1 MAKIKGQSTKEK
13 RIHFNL
19 TKQQDL
25 ITRKNAAKAGLTLSD
40 YLRQVAL
47 NGHVKPKWT
56 EEEEQ
61 MVIRLTDM
69 SEDIHQ
75 LVEQARKEGVLY
87 GALLFRKYTGILD
100 EIVNTL
106 RHKQ

>member
-25 ITRKNAAKAGLTLSD
+25 ITRKNAAEAGLTLSD
-40 YLRQVAL
+40 YLRQVAI

-61 MVIRLTDM
+61 MVIRLTDR
-69 SEDIHQ
+69 SSP
-75 LVEQARKEGVLY
+75 
-87 GALLFRKYTGILD
+87 ALLHLFDGRPSFWRDAHDLGGAG
-100 EIVNTL
+100 
-106 RHKQ
+106 RAR